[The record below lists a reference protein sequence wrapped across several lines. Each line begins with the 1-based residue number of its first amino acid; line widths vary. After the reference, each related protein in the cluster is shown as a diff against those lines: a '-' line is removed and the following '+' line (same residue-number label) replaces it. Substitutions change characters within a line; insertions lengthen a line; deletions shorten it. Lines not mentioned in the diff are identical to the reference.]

1 MLIWFRATSKIT
13 EESIKPCKIELEKG
27 YDNATQNYQDDEE
40 ECELPE
46 SNDVCLPVK
55 QNGEIIQAIRS
66 NSAFARRNIPNNQ
79 MFLTSLFFGC
89 SDNVNYQVGAVIVCQ
104 DKTTEII
111 TKALFHI

>member
-1 MLIWFRATSKIT
+1 MWIT
-13 EESIKPCKIELEKG
+13 RK
-27 YDNATQNYQDDEE
+27 QD
-40 ECELPE
+40 
-46 SNDVCLPVK
+46 DVCLPVK

-89 SDNVNYQVGAVIVCQ
+89 SDNVNYQVGAVIVYQ

-111 TKALFHI
+111 TKALFHIKGILIS